1 MNTVLQP
8 PPQAPPEASQMVP
21 AEPPLEQAA
30 ATSRKTAEE
39 RKELLARQ
47 IQSAAAQ
54 GGRVET
60 QSDFQ
65 AIVVNGKPVNH
76 TLHGLVSLF
85 TLGLWLPVWLIF
97 ALAGGEK
104 REMRLVDEW
113 GNPSIQRL

>member
-1 MNTVLQP
+1 MDTVLQP
-8 PPQAPPEASQMVP
+8 PPEAPPEAGQMVP
-21 AEPPLEQAA
+21 AAPLAEQAA

-65 AIVVNGKPVNH
+65 AILVNGKPVNH
-76 TLHGLVSLF
+76 VVHAVVSLF
-85 TLGLWLPVWLIF
+85 TLGLWLPAWLIF
-97 ALAGGEK
+97 ALVGGEK